1 MTNKLVLTTV
11 KILFRMQSKHPY
23 LANSINQKYEKMK
36 KVLLTAVFAFATMF
50 ASAQI
55 MVVTTY
61 DDDQEENMEK
71 ITANMG
77 IGYSINDNIVIGG
90 VKNGDDFDLFARYNF
105 KDDLYLSL
113 QMATGDN
120 EGTDI
125 GVGYSI
131 NVWNSLYIEPNYTMS
146 TEKDAS
152 GDREGTFNL
161 GLGYRF

>member
-1 MTNKLVLTTV
+1 MK
-11 KILFRMQSKHPY
+11 KILLS
-23 LANSINQKYEKMK
+23 
-36 KVLLTAVFAFATMF
+36 AVFVLATIF

-61 DDDQEENMEK
+61 DADEEENMDK

-90 VKNGDDFDLFARYNF
+90 VKNGEDYDLFARYNF

-120 EGTDI
+120 EGTSI
-125 GVGYSI
+125 GVGYSL
-131 NVWNSLYIEPNYTMS
+131 NVCKSLYIEPNYSMA
-146 TEKDAS
+146 TEKDVD
-152 GDREGTFNL
+152 GNRDGEFNL
-161 GLGYRF
+161 GIGYRF

>member
-1 MTNKLVLTTV
+1 
-11 KILFRMQSKHPY
+11 
-23 LANSINQKYEKMK
+23 MK

-55 MVVTTY
+55 MVVTSY
-61 DDDQEENMEK
+61 DDDQEETIDK
-71 ITANMG
+71 LTANMG

-90 VKNGDDFDLFARYNF
+90 VKNGDDYDLFARYNF

-120 EGTDI
+120 EGTSV
-125 GVGYSI
+125 GVGYSL
-131 NVWNSLYIEPNYTMS
+131 NVWNSLYIEPNYTMA
-146 TEKDAS
+146 TEEDAN
-152 GDREGTFNL
+152 GDRDGTFNL

>member
-1 MTNKLVLTTV
+1 
-11 KILFRMQSKHPY
+11 
-23 LANSINQKYEKMK
+23 MK
-36 KVLLTAVFAFATMF
+36 KVLLTAVFAFATIF

-61 DDDQEENMEK
+61 DDDQEETMEK
-71 ITANMG
+71 LTANMG

-90 VKNGDDFDLFARYNF
+90 VKNGDDYDLFARYNF

-120 EGTDI
+120 EGTSI

-131 NVWNSLYIEPNYTMS
+131 NVWNSLYIEPNYSMN
-146 TEKDAS
+146 TEEDAN

>member
-1 MTNKLVLTTV
+1 MK
-11 KILFRMQSKHPY
+11 KILLS
-23 LANSINQKYEKMK
+23 
-36 KVLLTAVFAFATMF
+36 AVFVLATMF

-61 DDDQEENMEK
+61 DADEEENMDK

-90 VKNGDDFDLFARYNF
+90 VKNGEDYDLFARYNF

-120 EGTDI
+120 EGTSI
-125 GVGYSI
+125 GVGYSL
-131 NVWNSLYIEPNYTMS
+131 NVWNSLYIEPNYTMA
-146 TEKDAS
+146 TEEDEN
-152 GDREGTFNL
+152 GDRDGEFNL
-161 GLGYRF
+161 GIGYRF

>member
-1 MTNKLVLTTV
+1 MKN
-11 KILFRMQSKHPY
+11 LF
-23 LANSINQKYEKMK
+23 
-36 KVLLTAVFAFATMF
+36 LTAVFAFATMF

-61 DDDQEENMEK
+61 DGDQEENMDK

-90 VKNGDDFDLFARYNF
+90 VKNGDEYDLFARWNC
-105 KDDLYLSL
+105 KDDLYVSL

-120 EGTDI
+120 EGTNV
-125 GVGYSI
+125 GLGYSI
-131 NVWNSLYIEPNYTMS
+131 NVWNSLYLEPNYTMS
-146 TEKDAS
+146 TEKDEN